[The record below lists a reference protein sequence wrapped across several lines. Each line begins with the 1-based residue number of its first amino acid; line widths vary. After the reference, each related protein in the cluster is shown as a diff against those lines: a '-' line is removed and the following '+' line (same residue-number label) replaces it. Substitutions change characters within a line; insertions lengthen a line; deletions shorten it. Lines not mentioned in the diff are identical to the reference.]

1 MTMKLVNST
10 PSAFGRKVAIALKEK
25 EIPFEMVMDVPWND
39 KTIVPQHSPL
49 EQLPILVT
57 DAGENVYDSMFIC
70 EWLERRHPTPP
81 LLPNDVDGILAVK
94 RQQLL
99 AERLMEIIVLVVFEE
114 QREHPSPA
122 WTARQ
127 RRKFRGG
134 IAELSRL
141 VGTRAP
147 KSGEA
152 ITYADIATACALTW
166 FDFMLNLGVF
176 QTVEEA
182 RWRQQY
188 PNLVAYVDALEAR
201 PSFKQTRPEMFVV
214 DLPAVVH

>member
-1 MTMKLVNST
+1 MKLVNST
-10 PSAFGRKVAIALKEK
+10 PSAFGRKIAIALMEK
-25 EIPFEMVMDVPWND
+25 SIPFEMIFDVPWNEQ
-39 KTIVPQHSPL
+39 TIVPQHSPL

-57 DAGENVYDSMFIC
+57 DAGENVYDSMYIC
-70 EWLERRHPTPP
+70 EWLERRHPTPA
-81 LLPNDVDGILAVK
+81 LLPADVDGILAVK
-94 RQQLL
+94 RQQIL
-99 AERLMEIIVLVVFEE
+99 AERLMEVIVLVVFEE
-114 QREHPSPA
+114 QREHPSAA

-134 IAELSRL
+134 VAELSRL
-141 VGTRAP
+141 VGTRMP
-147 KSGEA
+147 MTGEP

-176 QTVEEA
+176 QTVDEA

-201 PSFKQTRPEMFVV
+201 PSFRDSRPEVFVG
-214 DLPAVVH
+214 DLPAVVP

>member
-1 MTMKLVNST
+1 MKLVNST

-25 EIPFEMVMDVPWND
+25 SIPFEMVMDVPWND
-39 KTIVPQHSPL
+39 KTIVPRHSPL

-57 DAGENVYDSMFIC
+57 DAGENIYDSMYIL
-70 EWLERRHPTPP
+70 EWLERRHPAPA
-81 LLPNDVDGILAVK
+81 LLPADVDGILAVK
-94 RQQLL
+94 RLQLL

-122 WTARQ
+122 WTERQ
-127 RRKFRGG
+127 RRKLKGG
-134 IAELSRL
+134 IAEIAKL
-141 VGTRAP
+141 VGDRVPLASQP
-147 KSGEA
+147 
-152 ITYADIATACALTW
+152 ITYGDIAAAAALTW
-166 FDFMLNLGVF
+166 FDFMLAHGLF
-176 QTVEEA
+176 ATVEEA

-201 PSFKQTRPEMFVV
+201 PSFVETRPEMFVV

>member
-1 MTMKLVNST
+1 MKLVNST

-25 EIPFEMVMDVPWND
+25 NLAFEMVMDVPWNSQ
-39 KTIVPQHSPL
+39 TIVPQHSPL
-49 EQLPILVT
+49 EQLPILIT
-57 DAGENVYDSMFIC
+57 DQGENIYDSMYIL
-70 EWLERRHPTPP
+70 EWLERRHPQPA
-81 LLPNDVDGILAVK
+81 LLPEDRDDILAVK

-122 WTARQ
+122 WTERQ
-127 RRKFRGG
+127 RRKLRGG

-141 VGTRAP
+141 VGTRRP
-147 KSGEA
+147 A
-152 ITYADIATACALTW
+152 IDEPIHYGDIATAAALSW
-166 FDFMLNLGVF
+166 FDFMLAHGLFAQVD
-176 QTVEEA
+176 EA

-188 PNLVAYVDALEAR
+188 ANLVAYVDALEAR
-201 PSFKQTRPEMFVV
+201 PSFVQTRPQMFVV